1 MLVVGHVVLALVA
14 QVAGDAATPAIAPSE
29 AKSIAVC
36 DLYHIL
42 ASFGQPA
49 PQVDVDHDGVI
60 GTADLLAS
68 LATLA
73 GDSSRPHP
81 PSSHFER
88 ESAEDVAA
96 SPFHR
101 PPDRGVCH
109 SVAWAFS
116 AWFAA
121 VSFAAGFAAG
131 SVCCPVFCALMML
144 SIIKGS
150 DRHHQSA
157 KTAFWRRGRSPRL
170 RLRYS
175 QRRRRQRQYSRWR
188 RRQQQLQERLERD
201 RARVST
207 QCAWISNQYNRVHAA
222 QREIDNVDL
231 SFSTE
236 CWAMFS
242 VVSMVFYYRQ
252 YAQGRRRQRWFES
265 IVERRLDRLGFSMCC
280 TTTT

>member
-131 SVCCPVFCALMML
+131 SVCCPVFCALMNVTGTPGLHHITTVPMGVPL
-144 SIIKGS
+144 LHCNGS
-150 DRHHQSA
+150 YMYYISVVLTDASL
-157 KTAFWRRGRSPRL
+157 TRL
-170 RLRYS
+170 RHGALRS
-175 QRRRRQRQYSRWR
+175 SRLR
-188 RRQQQLQERLERD
+188 
-201 RARVST
+201 
-207 QCAWISNQYNRVHAA
+207 
-222 QREIDNVDL
+222 
-231 SFSTE
+231 
-236 CWAMFS
+236 
-242 VVSMVFYYRQ
+242 
-252 YAQGRRRQRWFES
+252 
-265 IVERRLDRLGFSMCC
+265 
-280 TTTT
+280 